1 VGRIRVLV
9 AGDIYVNRSLVR
21 PFLEDDGYDVV
32 AEAFSSADV
41 VTAVGQEQ
49 PDAIVIDDRLLRGRP
64 NEGTIEKIR
73 RAAPDAKVIV
83 MTSAPGPVRRP
94 GADAY
99 LPRGVSLATVSAS
112 LGRLLG
118 ADMTR
123 ETLAAAGVATSGRA
137 SAPAVRERKAR
148 DGRGG
153 AARFAASVAVPLLVV
168 WGLIAVLTTGGSAPT
183 PPASTPGF
191 EGGIIVVPQ
200 GTSSLDDAEASLAR
214 MIDAIEAGN
223 YVLATVHATALMDA
237 RDVARSVGYSTSVL
251 DAEIAASIRAL
262 AALLPPGVSEALQQ
276 IFGRL
281 FPVLP
286 SEETPG
292 GGSGLVLGPVT
303 GTGGGTTAGEGAGT
317 TTGGGGDGTPAGGG
331 DEEGAGEGGTPTCT
345 AAVDETGEALGPG
358 DGREWGHSHKQA
370 KDACVSTAGTH
381 KDKSRGHHGE
391 HGHVDKDKSTHGD
404 KHEGKHEGREKEHG
418 KKDNGKHHHH
428 GH

>member
-32 AEAFSSADV
+32 AESFSSADV
-41 VTAVGQEQ
+41 VGAVGREQ

-64 NEGTIEKIR
+64 NGGTIEKIR

-112 LGRLLG
+112 IGQLLG

-123 ETLAAAGVATSGRA
+123 ETLAAAGVATGGRA
-137 SAPAVRERKAR
+137 NASPVRERRAR
-148 DGRGG
+148 DGRGS
-153 AARFAASVAVPLLVV
+153 AARFAASVALPLLVV
-168 WGLIAVLTTGGSAPT
+168 WGLIAVLTTGGGAPT
-183 PPASTPGF
+183 PPAPGF
-191 EGGIIVVPQ
+191 EGGVIVVPQ

-223 YVLATVHATALMDA
+223 YLLATVHATALMAA
-237 RDVARSVGYSTSVL
+237 RDVARAVGYSTSAL
-251 DAEIAASIRAL
+251 DAEIAANIRAL
-262 AALLPPGVSEALQQ
+262 AALLPPGVSEALQD
-276 IFGRL
+276 IFGHL

-292 GGSGLVLGPVT
+292 GGSGLIFGPVT
-303 GTGGGTTAGEGAGT
+303 GTGGGTTAGGGGGT
-317 TTGGGGDGTPAGGG
+317 TTGGGGGGTPTGGG
-331 DEEGAGEGGTPTCT
+331 DEGGAGDGGTPTCT
-345 AAVDETGEALGPG
+345 VAVDETGEALGPG

-370 KDACVSTAGTH
+370 KDACVSPAGTH
-381 KDKSRGHHGE
+381 EDKSRGHHGE
-391 HGHVDKDKSTHGD
+391 HGHVDKDES
-404 KHEGKHEGREKEHG
+404 KHEGRHEGWGKEHG